1 MKDWILDH
9 LPESI
14 VAAFVGLVGWL
25 AQRAIRKVDAQEAR
39 IALLERD
46 SVTKETIDELRESMT
61 SSITHAFARVET
73 RTDEILL
80 HLARDD
86 RR

>member
-25 AQRAIRKVDAQEAR
+25 AQRAIRKVDAQEER
-39 IALLERD
+39 IRLLERD
-46 SVTKETIDELRESMT
+46 SVTKETIDELRESVT
-61 SSITHAFARVET
+61 AQIAHGQT
-73 RTDEILL
+73 RTEDRLERIWQ
-80 HLARDD
+80 HLAGGD
-86 RR
+86 R